1 MKQQNEENEKFNLSP
16 TKNKSTAEKLL
27 TPPIEENKQR
37 DINEFF
43 NSTAAVV
50 HSDDDEIIAAKDSF
64 DIQDKVVD
72 ELNEQV

>member
-1 MKQQNEENEKFNLSP
+1 MKQQYEENEKFNLIP

-27 TPPIEENKQR
+27 MPPIEDNKQQ

-50 HSDDDEIIAAKDSF
+50 HSDDEIIAAKDSF